1 MAQQNKPFPIK
12 TQISLKLFFSSVLS
26 ILVFTVLLFFLVK
39 QSLIDLGQFSETANT
54 QQIKQ
59 ISNQFLASMAREK
72 SRKYDEIFLHC
83 QTTVTFLRMKAE
95 EAYRHPVTGNGSDD
109 ALPSM
114 TLNPANKIFFT
125 PESDPLITAFWGDTS
140 ISPAIES
147 ELRSLSQMDPYLVT
161 AQKNIHQAMGAHII
175 TRTGI
180 GKYYTLNQD
189 MRQACFNLP
198 NPAEFDIRDGEPM
211 TTFTRQA
218 GSDFSFRWTRPYKD
232 DVAAG
237 LMMTGVAPI
246 LDGTGRFRGIT
257 GIDIPLNSLI
267 QDLDM
272 DHPFFSDS
280 EEWPGDF
287 FAFLMDSNG
296 RLISFP
302 FSSLT
307 PFGLDVDIRHFKQSD
322 DILSLNLMDS
332 RLPGV
337 EQTVRHILDSE
348 SYQTTLAIDDQS
360 YVLASR
366 RIEQT
371 GWHIVLVSNEN
382 TLLNSVRQ
390 TRQVLDANLADILK
404 SFLLYAGIVFLLA
417 LGCNYLGV
425 RRFIRPLQQL
435 TRLTRQIS
443 REDLYERTGPPTEF
457 FHGLLCPSGHGRYSE
472 KAPENRSDEIGE
484 LSRAF
489 NDMTRRLL
497 LSQQREQA
505 HIQTLSEQADRLRE
519 LNEHLVYSDESER
532 KLIASDLHDSVAQT
546 LGMGISRTKDL
557 IESDDPPRPDQITEI
572 QTTLEQAAREI
583 RALIYKLSP
592 PILDDF
598 DIDIAIGALIE
609 ETNVREGTAYQY
621 INHVTD
627 PVPLSHPLKIT
638 LYRAANELL
647 TNIQKH
653 AGTPDATIQLW
664 ISGPDICLQ
673 VEDSGPGMEVGSLK
687 PSKEKGFGLYSLSE
701 RIRNFGGTLTITSTP
716 GKGTKILLTAPVNQT
731 ESHTHEKENHH
742 HRG

>member
-1 MAQQNKPFPIK
+1 MAQQKNPFPIK
-12 TQISLKLFFSSVLS
+12 THISLKLFFSSVLS

-39 QSLIDLGQFSETANT
+39 QSLKDLGQFSESANT

-59 ISNQFLASMAREK
+59 IASQFLASMAREK
-72 SRKYDEIFLHC
+72 ARKYDEIFLHC

-95 EAYRHPVTGNGSDD
+95 EAYEQPVAGNGSDVS
-109 ALPSM
+109 LPSM
-114 TLNPANKIFFT
+114 IRNPVNRIFFT
-125 PESDPLITAFWGDTS
+125 PESDPVITAFWGDTT
-140 ISPAIES
+140 IPAAIES
-147 ELRSLSQMDPYLVT
+147 ELQALTQLDPYLAT
-161 AQKNIHQAMGAHII
+161 ALKNIHPAMAAHII
-175 TRTGI
+175 TRSGI
-180 GKYYTLNQD
+180 GKYYTVNPD

-198 NPAEFDIRDGEPM
+198 DPAEFDLRDGEPM
-211 TTFTRQA
+211 TTFTRQS
-218 GSDFSFRWTRPYKD
+218 GSDFSFRWTRLYKD

-257 GIDIPLNSLI
+257 GIDIPLNTLI
-267 QDLDM
+267 QNLDT
-272 DHPFFSDS
+272 DHPFFSDP
-280 EEWPGDF
+280 EERPGDF
-287 FAFLMDSNG
+287 FAFLMDSDG

-302 FSSLT
+302 LSSLT
-307 PFGLDVDIRHFKQSD
+307 PFGLDVNIRDFKQSD

-332 RLPGV
+332 RLPGI

-348 SYQTTLAIDDQS
+348 SYQTTLMIDDQS

-366 RIEQT
+366 RLEQT

-382 TLLNSVRQ
+382 NLLNSVRQ

-404 SFLLYAGIVFLLA
+404 SFLIYAGIVFLLA

-425 RRFIRPLQQL
+425 RRFIRPLQHL

-443 REDLYERTGPPTEF
+443 RED
-457 FHGLLCPSGHGRYSE
+457 YSE
-472 KAPENRSDEIGE
+472 KAPEDRSDEIGE

-489 NDMTRRLL
+489 NDMTRRLQR
-497 LSQQREQA
+497 SQQREQA
-505 HIQTLSEQADRLRE
+505 HIQELSEQADRLRE

-546 LGMGISRTKDL
+546 LGMGISRTRDL
-557 IESDDPPRPDQITEI
+557 IESDDPPRPDQIMAI
-572 QTTLEQAAREI
+572 QNTLEQAAREI
-583 RALIYKLSP
+583 RTLIYKLSP

-609 ETNVREGTAYQY
+609 ETNDREGTAYQY

-627 PVPLSHPLKIT
+627 PVSLSHPLKIT

-664 ISGPDICLQ
+664 ISGTDLCLQ
-673 VEDSGPGMEVGSLK
+673 VEDSGPGMEAGSLK

-716 GKGTKILLTAPVNQT
+716 GKGTKILLTAPTNQT

>member
-1 MAQQNKPFPIK
+1 MAQQKKPFPIK
-12 TQISLKLFFSSVLS
+12 THISLKLFFSSVLS

-39 QSLIDLGQFSETANT
+39 QSLIDLGQFAKTANT

-59 ISNQFLASMAREK
+59 IANQFLASMAREK
-72 SRKYDEIFLHC
+72 ARKYDEIFLHC
-83 QTTVTFLRMKAE
+83 QTTVTFLKMKAE
-95 EAYRHPVTGNGSDD
+95 DVYRQPVNGNAPHA
-109 ALPSM
+109 ALPPM
-114 TLNPANKIFFT
+114 ILNPANRIFFT
-125 PESDPLITAFWGDTS
+125 PESDPLITAFWGDTT
-140 ISPAIES
+140 IPPAIES
-147 ELRSLSQMDPYLVT
+147 ELSALAQMDSYLVT
-161 AQKNIHQAMGAHII
+161 ARKSIHQAMAAHII

-180 GKYYTLNQD
+180 GKYYTVNPD

-198 NPAEFDIRDGEPM
+198 DPAEFDIRDGEPM
-211 TTFTRQA
+211 TTFTRQS

-232 DVAAG
+232 DVADG

-246 LDGTGRFRGIT
+246 LDETGHLRAIT
-257 GIDIPLNSLI
+257 GIDIPLNALI

-272 DHPFFSDS
+272 DHPFFSDP
-280 EEWPGDF
+280 EIRPGDF

-307 PFGLDVDIRHFKQSD
+307 PFGLEKDIRHFKQSD

-332 RLPGV
+332 RLPGI

-348 SYQTTLAIDDQS
+348 SYQSTLAIDDQS

-366 RIEQT
+366 RLEQT
-371 GWHIVLVSNEN
+371 GWNIVLVSNEN
-382 TLLNSVRQ
+382 NLLHSIRQ
-390 TRQVLDANLADILK
+390 TGQVLDANLSDILK
-404 SFLLYAGIVFLLA
+404 TFLVYAGIVFLLA

-443 REDLYERTGPPTEF
+443 RED
-457 FHGLLCPSGHGRYSE
+457 YSE
-472 KAPENRSDEIGE
+472 KAPEDRNDEIGE

-489 NDMTRRLL
+489 NDMTRRLQR
-497 LSQQREQA
+497 SQQREQA
-505 HIQTLSEQADRLRE
+505 HIQALSEQADRLRE
-519 LNEHLVYSDESER
+519 LNEHLVNLDESER

-546 LGMGISRTKDL
+546 LGMGISRAKDL
-557 IESDDPPRPDQITEI
+557 IESDDPPRPDQIMEI
-572 QTTLEQAAREI
+572 QTTMEQAAREI
-583 RALIYKLSP
+583 RTLIYKLSP

-609 ETNVREGTAYQY
+609 ETNSREGTAYRY
-621 INHVTD
+621 VNHVTD
-627 PVPLSHPLKIT
+627 PVPLPHPLKIT
-638 LYRAANELL
+638 LYRAAIELL

-653 AGTPDATIQLW
+653 AGTPHATIQLW

-673 VEDSGPGMEVGSLK
+673 VEDSGTGMAVKPLK
-687 PSKEKGFGLYSLSE
+687 PSKEGGFGLYSLSK
-701 RIRNFGGTLTITSTP
+701 RLQNFGGTLTITSPP
-716 GKGTKILLTAPVNQT
+716 GKGTKILLTAPTNQT
-731 ESHTHEKENHH
+731 ESHT
-742 HRG
+742 